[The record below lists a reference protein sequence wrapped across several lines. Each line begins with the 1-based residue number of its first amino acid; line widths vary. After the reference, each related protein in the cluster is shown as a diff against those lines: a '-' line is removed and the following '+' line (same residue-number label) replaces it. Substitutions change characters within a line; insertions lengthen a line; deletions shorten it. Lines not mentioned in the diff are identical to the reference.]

1 MTETDL
7 AELPIARPRG
17 AARAYGQVIRRTDAP
32 RIMERRVFAEITAAL
47 ETAQAP
53 DTHFV
58 SRIEALQ
65 RNRELW
71 IALAFDVADE
81 ANPLPVELRAGILNL
96 AIWVDG
102 QSARILRGQ
111 GGLDGL
117 IEINRTVMAGL
128 EISPPTAP
136 PET

>member
-47 ETAQAP
+47 ETAHAP
-53 DTHFV
+53 EAHFA
-58 SRIEALQ
+58 SRIQALQ

-81 ANPLPVELRAGILNL
+81 ANPLPVELRAGIINL
-96 AIWVDG
+96 AIWVNG
-102 QSARILRGQ
+102 ESARILRGRA
-111 GGLDGL
+111 GLDGL

-128 EISPPTAP
+128 ETSPPTAP